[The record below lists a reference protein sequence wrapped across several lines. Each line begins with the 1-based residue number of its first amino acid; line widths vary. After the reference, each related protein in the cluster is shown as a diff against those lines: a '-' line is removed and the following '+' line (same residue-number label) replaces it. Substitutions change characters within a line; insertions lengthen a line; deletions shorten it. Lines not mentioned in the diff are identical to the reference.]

1 MERNRDRKRGVE
13 LMVGLFVVAGFVAL
27 LFTALQAAN
36 LGSFSWSEKTY
47 TVEAMFD
54 NIGGLKA
61 RAPVKSAGVV
71 VGRVDTVTF
80 DNTMYQARVT
90 MSIDTKYQFP
100 ADTEA
105 QILTS
110 GLLGEQYIGL
120 MAGADEEV
128 LESGSKIRRTQ
139 SAMVLEQLVSK
150 FMYSFVENKDNNQ

>member
-80 DNTMYQARVT
+80 DNTMFQARVT
-90 MSIDTKYQFP
+90 MSIDSKYQFP

-139 SAMVLEQLVSK
+139 SAMVLEQLISK
-150 FMYSFVENKDNNQ
+150 LMYSFVENKDKE

>member
-80 DNTMYQARVT
+80 DNTMFQARVT
-90 MSIDTKYQFP
+90 MSIDSKYQFP

-139 SAMVLEQLVSK
+139 SAMVLEQLISK
-150 FMYSFVENKDNNQ
+150 LMYSFVENNNKE

>member
-47 TVEAMFD
+47 MVEAMFD

-80 DNTMYQARVT
+80 DNTMFQARVT
-90 MSIDTKYQFP
+90 MSIDSKYQFP

-139 SAMVLEQLVSK
+139 SAMVLEQLISK
-150 FMYSFVENKDNNQ
+150 LMYSFVENNNKE

>member
-13 LMVGLFVVAGFVAL
+13 LMVGLFVVTGFVAL

-47 TVEAMFD
+47 TVKAMFD

-80 DNTMYQARVT
+80 DNTMFQARVT
-90 MSIDTKYQFP
+90 MSIDSKYQFP

-139 SAMVLEQLVSK
+139 SAMVLEQLISK
-150 FMYSFVENKDNNQ
+150 LMYSFVENNNKE

>member
-80 DNTMYQARVT
+80 DNTMFQARVT
-90 MSIDTKYQFP
+90 MSIDSKYQFP

-120 MAGADEEV
+120 MAGADEAV

-139 SAMVLEQLVSK
+139 SAMVLEQLISK
-150 FMYSFVENKDNNQ
+150 LMYSFVENNNKE

>member
-100 ADTEA
+100 
-105 QILTS
+105 
-110 GLLGEQYIGL
+110 GVRGEQYIGL

-150 FMYSFVENKDNNQ
+150 FMYSFVENNNKE

>member
-80 DNTMYQARVT
+80 DNTMFQARVT
-90 MSIDTKYQFP
+90 MSIDSKYQFP

-139 SAMVLEQLVSK
+139 SAIVLEQLISK
-150 FMYSFVENKDNNQ
+150 LMYSFVENNNKE

>member
-90 MSIDTKYQFP
+90 MSIFTIYLFP

-150 FMYSFVENKDNNQ
+150 FMYSFVENNNKE

>member
-139 SAMVLEQLVSK
+139 SAMVLEKIVSK
-150 FMYSFVENKDNNQ
+150 FMYSFVENNNKE

>member
-1 MERNRDRKRGVE
+1 
-13 LMVGLFVVAGFVAL
+13 MVGLFVVAGFVAL

-150 FMYSFVENKDNNQ
+150 FMYSFVENNNKE

>member
-150 FMYSFVENKDNNQ
+150 FMYSFVENNNKE

>member
-47 TVEAMFD
+47 TVAA
-54 NIGGLKA
+54 ISAHIAGLKA
-61 RAPVKSAGVV
+61 RGSVISAGVV

-80 DNTMYQARVT
+80 DNTMFQARVT
-90 MSIDTKYQFP
+90 MSIDSKYQFP

-139 SAMVLEQLVSK
+139 SAMVLEQLISK
-150 FMYSFVENKDNNQ
+150 LMYSFVENNNKE

>member
-139 SAMVLEQLVSK
+139 SAMMLEQLVSK
-150 FMYSFVENKDNNQ
+150 FMYSFVENNNKE

>member
-110 GLLGEQYIGL
+110 GLLGEQYVGL

-150 FMYSFVENKDNNQ
+150 FMYSFVENNNKE

>member
-80 DNTMYQARVT
+80 DNTMFQARVT
-90 MSIDTKYQFP
+90 MSIDSKYQFP

-139 SAMVLEQLVSK
+139 SAMVLEQLISK
-150 FMYSFVENKDNNQ
+150 LMYSFVENKDNNQ

>member
-80 DNTMYQARVT
+80 DNTMFQARVT
-90 MSIDTKYQFP
+90 MSIDSKYQFP

-139 SAMVLEQLVSK
+139 SAMVLEQLMSK
-150 FMYSFVENKDNNQ
+150 LMYSFVENNNKE

>member
-1 MERNRDRKRGVE
+1 M
-13 LMVGLFVVAGFVAL
+13 AGFVAL

-80 DNTMYQARVT
+80 DNTMFQARVT
-90 MSIDTKYQFP
+90 MSIDSKYQFP

-139 SAMVLEQLVSK
+139 SAMVLEQLISK
-150 FMYSFVENKDNNQ
+150 LMYSFVENNNKE